1 MKRLISISSAA
12 TLAFAALIALPAPAI
27 AAPAS
32 FAEWPVCATAVDQH
46 CVESASLKLSDG
58 TATTLAAEGIR
69 LEAYFYGDAPNTAIA
84 VNLRAGTAQN
94 LPEKLLGAA
103 VTFTLR
109 TSTWKPAPT
118 MNGQAGFVSYSTAKV
133 DENHTL
139 SVTATTIRYE
149 LKQDC
154 NNESSNCDGAADQ
167 VYAAY
172 LQVTF
177 AQNSSPFENTVM
189 STAGN
194 LMGGGWGSNSST
206 TFEIAQPKSAP
217 FSLDALLVTSGITK
231 NLSSTAAFVAKNFK
245 AVLTENGVAVG
256 TTTMVAT
263 SQGVLVR
270 AKNATGGTLVL
281 KISPKAPLPKPVIQ
295 KVNVVS
301 KSKQTV
307 TVRASKAAKLI
318 SVSCSTSNG
327 TLRNFTSKTF
337 KFTPTMPK
345 GVWLCSASFVNGYR
359 GPSSTTFMLSNR
371 G

>member
-1 MKRLISISSAA
+1 MKRSFSLLSAA
-12 TLAFAALIALPAPAI
+12 ALAFAALVVLPAPAI
-27 AAPAS
+27 ASPAN
-32 FAEWPVCATAVDQH
+32 FVEWPVCATAVDQH
-46 CVESASLKLSDG
+46 CVESASLKLSNG
-58 TATTLAAEGIR
+58 TSTTLAAEGIR
-69 LEAYFYGDAPNTAIA
+69 LEAYFYGDAPDTAIA
-84 VNLRAGTAQN
+84 VNLRAGSTQN

-109 TSTWKPAPT
+109 TATWQPAQT
-118 MNGQAGFVSYSTAKV
+118 MSGQAGFVSYSTAKV
-133 DENHTL
+133 GENHTL

-154 NNESSNCDGAADQ
+154 NTESSNCDGAADQ

-172 LQVTF
+172 LQVIF
-177 AQNSSPFENTVM
+177 VQNSSPFENTVM

-194 LMGGGWGSNSST
+194 LMTGGWGLDAST

-270 AKNATGGTLVL
+270 AKNATGGSLLL
-281 KISPKAPLPKPVIQ
+281 KISPKSPLPKPVIQ
-295 KVNVVS
+295 RVKVVS

-307 TVRASKAAKLI
+307 TVRSSKAAKLI
-318 SVSCSTSNG
+318 SVSCSTSSG
-327 TLRNFTSKTF
+327 AVRNFTSKSFT
-337 KFTPTMPK
+337 FTPTMPK
-345 GVWLCSASFVNGYR
+345 GVWMCSASFVNGYR
-359 GPSSTTFMLSNR
+359 GPSSNVFMLSNA